1 MIARIQNIDFV
12 GKWKTWFTFSGIFLA
27 VGLVTIAL
35 GNLNFGLDFQ
45 GGSQFTATNAQ
56 NQISEGELR
65 EALPPDIRQ
74 DAQIQSLGQNGFDVR
89 TPVVSEGEASD
100 IRDAMSG
107 ALEAEISATS
117 ISPSFGEQIRNDA
130 LGAVAAS
137 LLVIILFIT
146 LRYEFIFA
154 LAAMAALTHDI
165 VVTVGIYAIVGR
177 EVSLVTV
184 VAVLTILGY
193 SVYDTIIVFDR
204 IRENTPEVGY
214 NRRRFNEMVNQSIR
228 QVVRRSIYTTIST
241 LIPVTA
247 LLIFGVSTLADF
259 AFALLVGI
267 AAGAY
272 SSIFIA
278 SPVLAL
284 LKTWQS
290 KRAKA
295 AEERE
300 RTSET
305 AS

>member
-1 MIARIQNIDFV
+1 MISRIQSIDFV
-12 GKWKTWFTFSGIFLA
+12 GNWKIWFTVSGVFFVI
-27 VGLVTIAL
+27 GLVAILL
-35 GNLNFGLDFQ
+35 GNLNFGLDFR

-56 NQISEGELR
+56 TQLTEGELR
-65 EALPPDIRQ
+65 EALPQDIRQ
-74 DAQIQSLGQNGFDVR
+74 DAQIQSLGQNGYDVR
-89 TPVVSEGEASD
+89 TPVVSEAEASD

-107 ALEAEISATS
+107 ALDAEISTTN

-146 LRYEFIFA
+146 LRYEFVFA
-154 LAAMAALTHDI
+154 MAAMAALTHDI
-165 VVTVGIYAIVGR
+165 VLTTGFYAIVGR

-184 VAVLTILGY
+184 VAILTILGY

-247 LLIFGVSTLADF
+247 LLIFGVAALADF

-284 LKTWQS
+284 LKVWQA
-290 KRAKA
+290 KRAK
-295 AEERE
+295 ERE
-300 RTSET
+300 AKEAANPTSP
-305 AS
+305 

>member
-1 MIARIQNIDFV
+1 MISRIQNIDFV
-12 GKWKTWFTFSGIFLA
+12 GNWKIWFSVSGLFLA
-27 VGLVTIAL
+27 AGLIAILL

-56 NQISEGELR
+56 NQLSESEVR
-65 EALPPDIRQ
+65 EALPQNIRQ
-74 DAQIQSLGQNGFDVR
+74 EAQIQSLGQDGFDVR
-89 TPVVSEGEASD
+89 TPVVSEQEAGQ
-100 IRDAMSG
+100 IRDAMSE
-107 ALEAEISATS
+107 ALGAEISTTS

-146 LRYEFIFA
+146 IRYEFLFA

-165 VVTVGIYAIVGR
+165 VFTVGFYAIVGR

-214 NRRRFNEMVNQSIR
+214 NRRRFNEMVNHSIR

-247 LLIFGVSTLADF
+247 LLIFGVAALADF
-259 AFALLVGI
+259 AFALFVGI

-278 SPVLAL
+278 SPVLSL
-284 LKTWQS
+284 LKAWWEP
-290 KRAKA
+290 RKA
-295 AEERE
+295 ARAAAERSAE
-300 RTSET
+300 S
-305 AS
+305 